1 MWGEGGHRPLSAFQA
16 PSVGSVFTSSLFRLV
31 LLAKH
36 LALHPAAA
44 DPDWVDQVVALGS
57 GGNGMMRMLRPPVV

>member
-31 LLAKH
+31 LLASTS
-36 LALHPAAA
+36 PFT
-44 DPDWVDQVVALGS
+44 Q
-57 GGNGMMRMLRPPVV
+57 RPPIQIGSIRWSR